1 MRLGDSG
8 DDPGLGHPGGPR
20 VRSRRD
26 GLLLCVAAAG
36 TLRRG
41 IGWVLAWSAQAAC
54 VALGF
59 AVDMMLVVGIMF
71 LVLFGISFL
80 LGRRLEAAKSA
91 G

>member
-1 MRLGDSG
+1 MK
-8 DDPGLGHPGGPR
+8 
-20 VRSRRD
+20 
-26 GLLLCVAAAG
+26 
-36 TLRRG
+36 
-41 IGWVLAWSAQAAC
+41 SAQAAC